1 VPTSVQMGHEAPVPV
16 RRHREGRMLDTVAL
30 DCENETVL
38 LFNVYV
44 YVFARPP
51 PNPKARPRP

>member
-1 VPTSVQMGHEAPVPV
+1 MGHEAPVPV